1 MKKSHKEV
9 NDMLETLRGNKLHSG
24 TSKGANKKLNELLE
38 SSDNLPSASS
48 ELGSIQVSINEL
60 RRRVFQLRSKN
71 KASKDYTKAHYLL
84 ANSGLSFEDVD
95 AFIKDLQTNQFLEPN
110 PPKIIES
117 EELEFY
123 IRTKKEEN
131 ILMSIEQLLN
141 GATKDFDNFINHNLN
156 LDWAQHKNE
165 VMKNFGILI
174 QDKKTVDHK
183 KSISSLDPKL
193 PSWGNKGN
201 NILNSNESRLNVN
214 ENNILREKFENYA
227 RIVFQFNN
235 SRQANGNFDIAN
247 EFISILSSANGTRNA
262 QLLESW
268 KILESMKSKD
278 INIVEVG
285 KQYLEQQFLQYTDNL
300 YKKNMNEGLATN
312 VNKIKSFI
320 DTKLKK
326 ADKSWKIS
334 NLTVI
339 NGVPIWAL
347 IFYLLRAGLI
357 KEALQVLVE
366 NKANIKKV
374 EQSFLT
380 YFKAYA
386 SSKDHGLPV
395 EYSTKLH
402 TEYNQHIKSSLDG
415 DPYRLAVYKLIGRC
429 DLSRKNI
436 PAVTLSIEDWLW
448 MHLMLIKEKDAEND
462 PVYERYSLEDFQNI
476 IISYGPSRFSN
487 YYLQTLLLSGLYGLA
502 IDYTYTFSEM
512 DAVHLAIGLASLK
525 LFKIDSSTRLTK
537 KPKRDIRFANIL
549 ANYTKSFRY
558 SDPRVAVEYLVLIT
572 LNEGPT
578 DVELCHEA
586 LRELV
591 LETKEFTVLLG
602 KIGRDGARIPGV
614 IEERQPLL
622 HVRDEKEF
630 LHTITE
636 QAARRADEDGRIYD
650 SILLYQLA
658 EEYDIVITLVN
669 SLLSDTLSASDLDQP
684 LVGPDDNSETDPVLL
699 ARRMASIYFDNAG
712 ISRQIHVKNKEICM
726 LLLNISSIRE
736 LYFNKQWQETLSQ
749 MELLDLLPFSDE
761 LSARKKAQDFS
772 NLDDN
777 IVKNIPNLLIIT
789 LSCISNMIHI
799 LNESK
804 YQSSTKGQQI
814 DSLKNVARQCMI
826 YAGMIQYRMPRETYS
841 TLINIDVS
849 L

>member
-1 MKKSHKEV
+1 
-9 NDMLETLRGNKLHSG
+9 MLGTLRGNQAHAS
-24 TSKGANKKLNELLE
+24 TQKGANKKLNELLE
-38 SSDNLPSASS
+38 SCDNLPSASS

-60 RRRVFQLRSKN
+60 RRRVFQLKN
-71 KASKDYTKAHYLL
+71 KKKVTNDYTKAHYLL
-84 ANSGLSFEDVD
+84 ANSGLTFEDVD
-95 AFIKDLQTNQFLEPN
+95 SFIKDLQTKQFLEQN
-110 PPKIIES
+110 APKKIEG

-123 IRTKKEEN
+123 LKTKKDEN
-131 ILMSIEQLLN
+131 ILMSIEQLLT
-141 GATKDFDNFINHNLN
+141 GATKDFDNFINQNLN
-156 LDWAQHKNE
+156 LDWSQHKDE
-165 VMKNFGILI
+165 VMKNFGILV
-174 QDKKTVDHK
+174 QDKKTLDHRE
-183 KSISSLDPKL
+183 SISSLDPKL
-193 PSWGNKGN
+193 PSWGNKDN

-227 RIVFQFNN
+227 RIVFQLNN
-235 SRQANGNFDIAN
+235 SRQANGNYDIAN
-247 EFISILSSANGTRNA
+247 EFISILSSANGSRNV

-268 KILESMKSKD
+268 RILESMKSKD
-278 INIVEVG
+278 VNVVEVG
-285 KQYLEQQFLQYTDNL
+285 KQYLEQQFLQYTNNL

-312 VNKIKSFI
+312 INKIKSFI

-357 KEALQVLVE
+357 KEALEVLVD

-380 YFKAYA
+380 YFRAYA

-395 EYSTKLH
+395 EYSAKLH

-448 MHLMLIKEKDAEND
+448 MHLMLIKESDTDND
-462 PVYERYSLEDFQNI
+462 PIYERYCLEDFQNI
-476 IISYGPSRFSN
+476 VISYGPSRFSN

-525 LFKIDSSTRLTK
+525 LFKIDSSTRLAK
-537 KPKRDIRFANIL
+537 KTKRDIRFANIL

-572 LNEGPT
+572 LNERPS
-578 DVELCHEA
+578 DIELCHEA

-591 LETKEFTVLLG
+591 LETKEFAVLLG
-602 KIGRDGARIPGV
+602 KVGRDGARIPGV

-622 HVRDEKEF
+622 RVRDEREF

-669 SLLSDTLSASDLDQP
+669 SLLSDTLSASELDQP
-684 LVGPDDNSETDPVLL
+684 LIGPDDNSESNSVLL
-699 ARRMASIYFDNAG
+699 ARRMASIYFDNVG
-712 ISRQIHVKNKEICM
+712 ISKQIHIRNKENCM
-726 LLLNISSIRE
+726 LLLNISRIRE
-736 LYFNKQWQETLSQ
+736 LYIDRQWQETLSQ
-749 MELLDLLPFSDE
+749 MELLDLLPFTDE

-772 NLDDN
+772 SLDDN

-789 LSCISNMIHI
+789 LNCISNMVHT
-799 LNESK
+799 LNGSK
-804 YQSSTKGQQI
+804 YQTSTKGQQI
-814 DSLKNVARQCMI
+814 DSLKNVGRQCMI

>member
-1 MKKSHKEV
+1 
-9 NDMLETLRGNKLHSG
+9 MLGTIRGNQAHAN
-24 TSKGANKKLNELLE
+24 TQKGANKKLNELLE
-38 SSDNLPSASS
+38 SCDNLPSASS

-60 RRRVFQLRSKN
+60 RRRVFQLKN
-71 KASKDYTKAHYLL
+71 KKKVTNDHTKAHYLL
-84 ANSGLSFEDVD
+84 ANSGLTFEDVD
-95 AFIKDLQTNQFLEPN
+95 SFIKDLQTKQFLEQN
-110 PPKIIES
+110 APKKIEG

-123 IRTKKEEN
+123 LKTKKDEN
-131 ILMSIEQLLN
+131 ILMSIEQLLT
-141 GATKDFDNFINHNLN
+141 GATKDFDNFINQNLN
-156 LDWAQHKNE
+156 LDWSQHKDE
-165 VMKNFGILI
+165 VMKNFGILV
-174 QDKKTVDHK
+174 QDKKTLDHRE
-183 KSISSLDPKL
+183 SISSLDPKL
-193 PSWGNKGN
+193 PSWGSKGN

-227 RIVFQFNN
+227 RIVFQLNN
-235 SRQANGNFDIAN
+235 SRQANGSYDIAT
-247 EFISILSSANGTRNA
+247 EFISILSSANGSKNV

-268 KILESMKSKD
+268 RILESMKSKD
-278 INIVEVG
+278 IDVVEVG
-285 KQYLEQQFLQYTDNL
+285 KQYLEQQFLQYADNL

-312 VNKIKSFI
+312 INKIKSFI

-357 KEALQVLVE
+357 KEALEVLVD
-366 NKANIKKV
+366 NKANVKKV

-380 YFKAYA
+380 YFRAYA

-395 EYSTKLH
+395 EYSAKLH

-448 MHLMLIKEKDAEND
+448 MHLMLIKESDTDND
-462 PVYERYSLEDFQNI
+462 PIYERYCLEDFQNI
-476 IISYGPSRFSN
+476 VISYGPSRFSN

-502 IDYTYTFSEM
+502 IDYAYTFSEM

-525 LFKIDSSTRLTK
+525 LFKIDSSTRLAK
-537 KPKRDIRFANIL
+537 KTKRDIRFANIL

-572 LNEGPT
+572 LNERPS
-578 DVELCHEA
+578 DIELCHEA

-591 LETKEFTVLLG
+591 LETKEFAVLLG
-602 KIGRDGARIPGV
+602 KVGRDGARIPGV

-622 HVRDEKEF
+622 HVRDEREF

-658 EEYDIVITLVN
+658 EEYDIVITLIN

-684 LVGPDDNSETDPVLL
+684 LIGPDDNSESNSVLL
-699 ARRMASIYFDNAG
+699 ARRMASIYFDNVG
-712 ISRQIHVKNKEICM
+712 ISKQIHIRNKENCM
-726 LLLNISSIRE
+726 LLLNISRIRE
-736 LYFNKQWQETLSQ
+736 LYFDRQWQETLSQ
-749 MELLDLLPFSDE
+749 MELLDLLPFTDE

-772 NLDDN
+772 SLDDN

-789 LSCISNMIHI
+789 LNCISNMVRT
-799 LNESK
+799 LNGSK
-804 YQSSTKGQQI
+804 YQTSTKGQQI

>member
-1 MKKSHKEV
+1 MAPKKPSKRQNLRREVAPEVFQDSQARNQLANVPHLTEKSAQRKPSKTKVKKEQSLARLYGAKKDKKGKYSEKDLNIPTLNRAIVPGVKIRRGKKGKKFIADNDTLTLNRLITTIGDKYDDIAESKLEKARRLEEIRELKRKEIERKEALKQDKLEEKKDEIKKKSSVARTIRRKNKRDMLKSEAKASESETEGRKKSHKEV

-48 ELGSIQVSINEL
+48 ELGSIQW
-60 RRRVFQLRSKN
+60 
-71 KASKDYTKAHYLL
+71 
-84 ANSGLSFEDVD
+84 LSFEDVD

-448 MHLMLIKEKDAEND
+448 MHLMLIKEKDAEM
-462 PVYERYSLEDFQNI
+462 I
-476 IISYGPSRFSN
+476 
-487 YYLQTLLLSGLYGLA
+487 
-502 IDYTYTFSEM
+502 
-512 DAVHLAIGLASLK
+512 
-525 LFKIDSSTRLTK
+525 LFMK
-537 KPKRDIRFANIL
+537 DI
-549 ANYTKSFRY
+549 
-558 SDPRVAVEYLVLIT
+558 P
-572 LNEGPT
+572 
-578 DVELCHEA
+578 
-586 LRELV
+586 
-591 LETKEFTVLLG
+591 
-602 KIGRDGARIPGV
+602 
-614 IEERQPLL
+614 
-622 HVRDEKEF
+622 
-630 LHTITE
+630 
-636 QAARRADEDGRIYD
+636 
-650 SILLYQLA
+650 
-658 EEYDIVITLVN
+658 
-669 SLLSDTLSASDLDQP
+669 
-684 LVGPDDNSETDPVLL
+684 
-699 ARRMASIYFDNAG
+699 
-712 ISRQIHVKNKEICM
+712 
-726 LLLNISSIRE
+726 
-736 LYFNKQWQETLSQ
+736 
-749 MELLDLLPFSDE
+749 
-761 LSARKKAQDFS
+761 
-772 NLDDN
+772 
-777 IVKNIPNLLIIT
+777 
-789 LSCISNMIHI
+789 
-799 LNESK
+799 
-804 YQSSTKGQQI
+804 
-814 DSLKNVARQCMI
+814 
-826 YAGMIQYRMPRETYS
+826 
-841 TLINIDVS
+841 
-849 L
+849 